1 MDGVVLFRAERKNRT
16 DHSGKLYAF
25 HHIFRVILL
34 SVASHH
40 FRAWVGTIGAC
51 SLLLRQGTMFF
62 SRVSQTCGPPGGALK
77 KGPLLGLQI
86 EASHA
91 HSLLLG
97 TERRTK

>member
-40 FRAWVGTIGAC
+40 FRAWVGTRC
-51 SLLLRQGTMFF
+51 MF
-62 SRVSQTCGPPGGALK
+62 SASSPGNSFQN
-77 KGPLLGLQI
+77 GPLLETPNRGESRSFFAAGNGEEDQI
-86 EASHA
+86 NASD
-91 HSLLLG
+91 
-97 TERRTK
+97 